1 LTFKNCGKESTT
13 VCFIYFTLTQGY
25 WLADRQKYQDE
36 TATFIAEMIHHL
48 TEENVF
54 LYLATFYENMMENF
68 RHLDKH
74 R

>member
-1 LTFKNCGKESTT
+1 
-13 VCFIYFTLTQGY
+13 
-25 WLADRQKYQDE
+25 LADRQKYQDE